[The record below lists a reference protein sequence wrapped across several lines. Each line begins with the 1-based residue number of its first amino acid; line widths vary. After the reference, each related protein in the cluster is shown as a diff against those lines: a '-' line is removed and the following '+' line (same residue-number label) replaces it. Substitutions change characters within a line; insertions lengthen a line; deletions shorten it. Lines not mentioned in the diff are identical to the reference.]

1 MKRMNKGMFANAN
14 MRVWKEMHL
23 SPSSRQL
30 YIFRN
35 LFWMPGYVN
44 KLCLLRW
51 LCDHSP
57 WAHTHT
63 TTTILQHTT
72 STHYFDNMV
81 KSVIGRFHQV
91 WLITLYFLL
100 LEFGQFLMVKFQ
112 TGEVA
117 GWGCLWFPAAA
128 IGGQGRWIV
137 TSASE
142 RALQ

>member
-44 KLCLLRW
+44 KLYLLRW

-57 WAHTHT
+57 WAHTH
-63 TTTILQHTT
+63 IPPPFYHNTT

-91 WLITLYFLL
+91 WLLTLYFLL
-100 LEFGQFLMVKFQ
+100 LEFGQLMVKFQ
-112 TGEVA
+112 TSEVKV
-117 GWGCLWFPAAA
+117 WGCRCFPAAP
-128 IGGQGRWIV
+128 IEGQGRWIV

-142 RALQ
+142 KALQ